1 MKEICV
7 RENKRDM
14 KEMGVRENKRDMEE
28 TCVRENKRDMKETC
42 VRGNKRH
49 DVFMKSEETHI
60 PANEKDSYS
69 CMMMTI
75 AFNTINMCS

>member
-42 VRGNKRH
+42 VRGHKRR
-49 DVFMKSEETHI
+49 DVFMKSRILICRNKRFVET
-60 PANEKDSYS
+60 KD
-69 CMMMTI
+69 MM
-75 AFNTINMCS
+75 CL